1 MSDEVPRGTHSL
13 SSPWIQAGRL
23 AFFALYAVTVLAAL
37 AWAFSNVRQI
47 DPQNRAVVL
56 HFGAL
61 HRVQNAGLLLAWP
74 QPFEQVVLLPA
85 ADRVIERRVETCCAA
100 VRRSRLIV

>member
-1 MSDEVPRGTHSL
+1 MSEPESPD
-13 SSPWIQAGRL
+13 SPWIQAGRL
-23 AFFALYAVTVLAAL
+23 TFLALYAVTVLAAL

-61 HRVQNAGLLLAWP
+61 DRIQNAGWKTCCVPTRRCRRIAWP
-74 QPFEQVVLLPA
+74 VSP
-85 ADRVIERRVETCCAA
+85 RR
-100 VRRSRLIV
+100 